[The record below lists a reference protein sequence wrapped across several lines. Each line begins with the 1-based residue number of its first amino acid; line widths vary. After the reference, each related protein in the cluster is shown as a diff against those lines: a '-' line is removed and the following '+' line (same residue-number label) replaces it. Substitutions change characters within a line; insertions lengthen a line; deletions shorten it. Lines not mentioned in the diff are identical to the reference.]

1 MFPNNYSPSSPKAH
15 HVPSQYPPILEQFP
29 YSLSIL
35 LMWLGDYGVSRPK
48 LNLSRWD
55 RTALHPVKSPTHRNS
70 PNFPKR
76 LQTSLIT
83 TANNRIGLL
92 TKLVEVRLHLIG
104 RGFLTDPA
112 DKNLLRLV
120 GLRFWLWSRV
130 LWVDLLSIEG
140 VRRNGKDPVHCFRC
154 RESDE
159 AEASAPL
166 KICFVEE
173 GQTFFGFFLMWLVH
187 LE

>member
-1 MFPNNYSPSSPKAH
+1 
-15 HVPSQYPPILEQFP
+15 
-29 YSLSIL
+29 
-35 LMWLGDYGVSRPK
+35 MWLGDYGVSRPK

-55 RTALHPVKSPTHRNS
+55 RTTLHPVESPTHRNS
-70 PNFPKR
+70 PNLPKR

-83 TANNRIGLL
+83 TANNGIGLL
-92 TKLVEVRLHLIG
+92 TKLVEVRLHLIC
-104 RGFLTDPA
+104 RGFLTDSA
-112 DKNLLRLV
+112 NKNLLRLV

-140 VRRNGKDPVHCFRC
+140 VGGHRKDPVHCFRC

-166 KICFVEE
+166 KI
-173 GQTFFGFFLMWLVH
+173 WLVEKGQKI
-187 LE
+187 LGLFDVACAPRVNYFLAWIRTRASKQSCTAR

>member
-1 MFPNNYSPSSPKAH
+1 
-15 HVPSQYPPILEQFP
+15 
-29 YSLSIL
+29 
-35 LMWLGDYGVSRPK
+35 MWLGDYGVSRPK

-92 TKLVEVRLHLIG
+92 TKLVEVRLHLIR
-104 RGFLTDPA
+104 RGFLTDSA
-112 DKNLLRLV
+112 NKNLLRLV

-140 VRRNGKDPVHCFRC
+140 VRRNWKNSIHGFWGRKR
-154 RESDE
+154 DE
-159 AEASAPL
+159 TEASAPL
-166 KICFVEE
+166 KEKNLLRMGNMLQGGECAPMVNYFLALDKN
-173 GQTFFGFFLMWLVH
+173 TGFKTELH
-187 LE
+187 DS